1 MGKDVADDGSL
12 ILRHGNVA
20 MLRRLLAHTKVIFF
34 LFYNVLYW
42 IENIATCYLQW
53 PMWDCFPNEAKNMF
67 NKIY

>member
-42 IENIATCYLQW
+42 MKTLLLATYNGQCGTIFLMR
-53 PMWDCFPNEAKNMF
+53 PKIFFE
-67 NKIY
+67 KIY